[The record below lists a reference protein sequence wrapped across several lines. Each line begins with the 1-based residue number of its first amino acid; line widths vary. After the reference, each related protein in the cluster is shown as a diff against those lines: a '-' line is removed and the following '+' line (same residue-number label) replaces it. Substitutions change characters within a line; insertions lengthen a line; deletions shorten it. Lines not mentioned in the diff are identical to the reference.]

1 MYIMKIEKLQINKE
15 KIDINLQFYFFLKY
29 TVKLSP
35 SDKEVAK
42 IIEEYN
48 LFSHD
53 FVLFSDSLRK
63 IFKTNKKLEQLEDII
78 SRFDNNLDTELFLF
92 SVKLFSIKNL
102 LLQEAKII
110 ESTDIEKLSHVNPLS
125 LAYDRIS
132 IIKPYNTR
140 VSGALLS
147 LLFFDKIEKAEIN
160 FMSENAF
167 DFIKNLSDLAIKFKK
182 QGLEPNQ
189 IFMLMFSESLNQSI
203 TSDSGSNYESRILS
217 VLSKN
222 GINNITKTHDKNDKS
237 TEFDCFFEIEGRTF
251 GIGAKRTLRERY
263 KQFIKTAITSKIDV
277 MIEITLGL
285 DLNEE
290 KAKII
295 VSHGTYIFVAD
306 EIYQNR
312 PYLQKLDMVYSVKD
326 LNYNIL
332 KTLK

>member
-1 MYIMKIEKLQINKE
+1 MKIEKLQVSKQ
-15 KIDINLQFYFFLKY
+15 KVDINLQFYFFLKH

-35 SDKEVAK
+35 SNKEIIR

-48 LFSHD
+48 LFNHD
-53 FVLFSDSLRK
+53 FTLFSDSIRK
-63 IFKTNKKLEQLEDII
+63 IFKTNTKLEKLEDII
-78 SRFDNNLDTELFLF
+78 IRFSNNFDTELFLF
-92 SVKLFSIKNL
+92 SIKLCQIKNL
-102 LLQEAKII
+102 LLQEAKIT
-110 ESTDIEKLSHVNPLS
+110 ESTDIEKLSHLNPLS
-125 LAYDRIS
+125 LEYDRIS
-132 IIKPYNTR
+132 VIKPYNTR

-147 LLFFDKIEKAEIN
+147 LLFFDKIEKQEVN
-160 FMSENAF
+160 FMSENAVN
-167 DFIKNLSDLAIKFKK
+167 FIQNLSKLAIKFKK

-203 TSDSGSNYESRILS
+203 TSDSGSDYESRIKS
-217 VLSKN
+217 VLTKN
-222 GINNITKTHDKNDKS
+222 GIKNITKIHDKADKS

-277 MIEITLGL
+277 MIEVTLGL

-295 VSHGTYIFVAD
+295 AQHGIYIFVAD

-312 PYLQKLDMVYSVKD
+312 DYLQKLDKIYSIKD
-326 LNYNIL
+326 LNYQ
-332 KTLK
+332 TLKNLS

>member
-1 MYIMKIEKLQINKE
+1 MSIKIEKLQLSK
-15 KIDINLQFYFFLKY
+15 KKVDINLQFYFFLKH

-35 SDKEVAK
+35 SNTEIIK

-48 LFSHD
+48 LFNHD
-53 FVLFSDSLRK
+53 FTLFSDSLRK
-63 IFKTNKKLEQLEDII
+63 IFKTNTKLEKLGDII
-78 SRFDNNLDTELFLF
+78 IRFTTNFDTELFLF
-92 SVKLFSIKNL
+92 SVKLYQIKNL
-102 LLQEAKII
+102 LLQEAKIT
-110 ESTDIEKLSHVNPLS
+110 ESTDIEKLSHLNPLS
-125 LAYDRIS
+125 LEYDRIS
-132 IIKPYNTR
+132 VIKPYNIR

-147 LLFFDKIEKAEIN
+147 LLFFDKLEKKEIN

-167 DFIKNLSDLAIKFKK
+167 DFIKSLSNLAIKFKK
-182 QGLEPNQ
+182 EGLEPNQ

-203 TSDSGSNYESRILS
+203 TSDSGSDYESRIKS
-217 VLSKN
+217 VLTKS
-222 GINNITKTHDKNDKS
+222 GIQNIQKAHDKNDKS

-263 KQFIKTAITSKIDV
+263 KQFIKTAITSKIDI

-290 KAKII
+290 KAKTI

-312 PYLQKLDMVYSVKD
+312 EYLQKLDKVYSVKD
-326 LNYNIL
+326 LNYDVLRKL
-332 KTLK
+332 K